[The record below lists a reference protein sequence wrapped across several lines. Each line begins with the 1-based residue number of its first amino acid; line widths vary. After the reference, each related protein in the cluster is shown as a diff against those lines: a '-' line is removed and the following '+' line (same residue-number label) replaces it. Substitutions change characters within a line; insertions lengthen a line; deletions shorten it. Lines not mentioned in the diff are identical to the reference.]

1 VTCHNFYCV
10 SFYQHHKE
18 DLIMDEKQPKIEEVP
33 EKLPYS
39 APCIIQKRE
48 IVIDLQ
54 TNILSDEPP
63 PPL

>member
-1 VTCHNFYCV
+1 
-10 SFYQHHKE
+10 
-18 DLIMDEKQPKIEEVP
+18 MDEKQPKIEEVP

-39 APCIIQKRE
+39 APCIVQKRE